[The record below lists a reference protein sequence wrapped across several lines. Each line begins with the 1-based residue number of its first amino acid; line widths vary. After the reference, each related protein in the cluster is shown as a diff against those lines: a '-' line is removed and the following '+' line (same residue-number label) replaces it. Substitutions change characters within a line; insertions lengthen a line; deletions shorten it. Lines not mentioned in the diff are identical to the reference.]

1 MDEFFSWA
9 IPVVGLVVLLLG
21 IFALLLWS
29 LPRR

>member
-9 IPVVGLVVLLLG
+9 IPVAGTAVLLLG
-21 IFALLLWS
+21 IFALLFLS